1 MPNDRNLEYELRRRT
16 RFERLVRLQACASTQ
31 DAAASSDFGAD
42 DLDAVV
48 WADHQTNGR
57 GRQQREWDHQPG
69 LDLAVTFR
77 VRVQL
82 PNPVALPAA
91 LPVAVLQACE
101 PFANTT
107 LKIKWPNDVY
117 AEDRKLSGVLID
129 RDSARPDVYYVG
141 VGVNVNRTAFPADLA
156 ESATSLR
163 LLSGCEVDR
172 SRVLIALA
180 EAVDGMLAAVSGD
193 REDVAHRRLFCD
205 RLGLL
210 HREVTVD
217 AGQTW
222 EGRLT
227 DIDFE
232 RLVLDGVRSLP
243 LAIVTKLA
251 PLRR

>member
-1 MPNDRNLEYELRRRT
+1 MPNDLNLEHELRRRT
-16 RFERLVRLQACASTQ
+16 RFGRLLRLQSCTSTQ
-31 DAAASSDFGAD
+31 DAAANMAGGEDAP
-42 DLDAVV
+42 DAVV
-48 WADHQTNGR
+48 WADHQTDGR

-77 VRVQL
+77 VRAQL

-101 PFANTT
+101 PLANTT
-107 LKIKWPNDVY
+107 LRIKWPNDVY

-129 RDSARPDVYYVG
+129 RDSARPDVYYIG

-156 ESATSLR
+156 ETATSLR

-172 SRVLIALA
+172 GEALIALA
-180 EAVDGMLAAVSGD
+180 EAVDAVLAAVSGD
-193 REDVAHRRLFCD
+193 REDVAHRQLFCD

-210 HREVTVD
+210 HREVTVE

-222 EGRLT
+222 RGRLT

-232 RLVLDGVRSLP
+232 RLVLDGARSLP